1 MTSKPPTRERILDA
15 ATDMFGVRGVDAVSL
30 DMIAA
35 DVGVAKQTLLY
46 WFPSKDDLVQAVLVE
61 AASEL
66 TIATEAAIRAT
77 GDDPLDRI
85 EAVVRAVFR
94 PAVRRPALLGL
105 IREVSRLSP
114 AVGERF
120 HAELR
125 PLVDRAV
132 GYLQKE
138 MDRGRIRQADPR
150 LIAALC
156 YATVTGIATE
166 PELLRSVGWQP
177 TTADLRRLRGE
188 LLAFLRAA
196 LAPSVAADV
205 ALAIPVDAILE
216 GHGDQA
222 LVFVVDPATG
232 AATRTRISTGRM
244 SGALVAV
251 TAGLAAGDQI
261 VVDGAGYLSDGEK
274 VLISTASAE

>member
-166 PELLRSVGWQP
+166 PELLRSGGWQP
-177 TTADLRRLRGE
+177 TTAALRRLRGE
-188 LLAFLRAA
+188 LRAFLRAA
-196 LAPSVAADV
+196 PAPA
-205 ALAIPVDAILE
+205 P
-216 GHGDQA
+216 
-222 LVFVVDPATG
+222 
-232 AATRTRISTGRM
+232 RR
-244 SGALVAV
+244 
-251 TAGLAAGDQI
+251 
-261 VVDGAGYLSDGEK
+261 
-274 VLISTASAE
+274 